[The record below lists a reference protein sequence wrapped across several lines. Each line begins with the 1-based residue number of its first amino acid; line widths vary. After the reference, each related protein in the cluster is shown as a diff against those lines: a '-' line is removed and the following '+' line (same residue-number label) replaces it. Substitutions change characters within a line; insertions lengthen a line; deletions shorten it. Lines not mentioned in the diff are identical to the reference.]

1 MESKMKCNI
10 AVNLFT
16 PKNYYCLACPQ
27 FIFPESNIKVMKEKK
42 LSTAKQVFGILIQNS
57 VRGGNSQ

>member
-16 PKNYYCLACPQ
+16 PKNYYCLTCPQ